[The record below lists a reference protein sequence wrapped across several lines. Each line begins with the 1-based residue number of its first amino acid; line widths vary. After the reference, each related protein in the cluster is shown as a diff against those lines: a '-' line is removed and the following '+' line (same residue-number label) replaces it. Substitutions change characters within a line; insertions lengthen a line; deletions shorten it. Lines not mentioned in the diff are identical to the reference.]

1 MLERLRPSSGPR
13 WASICIS
20 GPPAGPLRSSGRYGS
35 PGRTCPGAHLPK
47 GKSLIPEL
55 PIPPAPPTI
64 SIRECQEAIEIAG
77 VITITLRGE
86 QMRITEIATRGISRW
101 VSGDIRLTP
110 KEKEL
115 LTKRAREIIVDKGK
129 SSPIAPPRK
138 DRPRRHPAS
147 RGPICAPPP
156 KFARS
161 ILSDCRCEVYPQAA
175 VILGSFRQ
183 VVRSGC
189 SCGQTDPETEPRNK
203 AAAAAGVSFFYFTAH
218 AICDTKV
225 PEKMSSPRK
234 WTKSR
239 AFPHRLGMTI
249 DDELLNRLDAVA
261 GSLEISR
268 AEVMRRV
275 LRAGIDDLHKKEI
288 PLLRTNQE

>member
-1 MLERLRPSSGPR
+1 MLSRARAPSTFKRSSLGLDLYLWTTCRPFALKR
-13 WASICIS
+13 
-20 GPPAGPLRSSGRYGS
+20 PLRLSW
-35 PGRTCPGAHLPK
+35 PHLSWSTPSQ

-86 QMRITEIATRGISRW
+86 RMRITEIATRDISRW
-101 VSGDIRLTP
+101 VSGDIRFTP

-115 LTKRAREIIVDKGK
+115 LTKRAREIYCGQGQKLPN
-129 SSPIAPPRK
+129 SPSPPQGSPQTAPCE
-138 DRPRRHPAS
+138 S
-147 RGPICAPPP
+147 RAYICAPPP

-175 VILGSFRQ
+175 VIRGSFRQ

-203 AAAAAGVSFFYFTAH
+203 TAAAAGVSFFTLLLTLSV
-218 AICDTKV
+218 IQTC
-225 PEKMSSPRK
+225 PRK
-234 WTKSR
+234 
-239 AFPHRLGMTI
+239 
-249 DDELLNRLDAVA
+249 
-261 GSLEISR
+261 
-268 AEVMRRV
+268 
-275 LRAGIDDLHKKEI
+275 
-288 PLLRTNQE
+288 

>member
-1 MLERLRPSSGPR
+1 MTTQILRCLVVLERLRPSSGPR

-20 GPPAGPLRSSGRYGS
+20 GPPAGPLRSSGQLRLS
-35 PGRTCPGAHLPK
+35 WPHLSWSTPSQ
-47 GKSLIPEL
+47 GESLIPEL

-77 VITITLRGE
+77 VIPITLRGE
-86 QMRITEIATRGISRW
+86 QMRITEIATRDISRW
-101 VSGDIRLTP
+101 VSGDIRFTP

-129 SSPIAPPRK
+129 SSPIALPRRK

-175 VILGSFRQ
+175 VIRGSFRQ

-203 AAAAAGVSFFYFTAH
+203 TAAAAGVSFFTLLLTLSV
-218 AICDTKV
+218 IQTC
-225 PEKMSSPRK
+225 PRK
-234 WTKSR
+234 
-239 AFPHRLGMTI
+239 
-249 DDELLNRLDAVA
+249 
-261 GSLEISR
+261 
-268 AEVMRRV
+268 
-275 LRAGIDDLHKKEI
+275 
-288 PLLRTNQE
+288 